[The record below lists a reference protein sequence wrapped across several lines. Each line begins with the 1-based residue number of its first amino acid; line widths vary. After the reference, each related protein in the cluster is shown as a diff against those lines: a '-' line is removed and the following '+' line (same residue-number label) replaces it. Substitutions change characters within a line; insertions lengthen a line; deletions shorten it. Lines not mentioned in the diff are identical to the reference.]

1 VTVVRDDPD
10 LTALYWPAGTPE
22 KLPEERV
29 SPQQLLSTEQ
39 VRLVDRVW
47 VDTDVLMLATPGAA
61 HAVYA
66 MWEEGRTGFRCWYVD
81 LQEPLRRTPIGFDT
95 MDHLLD
101 IVVSPDRS
109 EWRWKDEDEFE
120 EAVAIGVF
128 SRDEARAIRAEG
140 ERVIRLLETGASPVC
155 EGWEHWSPPP
165 EWGIPGL
172 PVGWDRIGIEAGSL

>member
-1 VTVVRDDPD
+1 VTVVRDEPD
-10 LTALYWPAGTPE
+10 LVALYWPAGTPDIV
-22 KLPEERV
+22 PRERV
-29 SPQQLLSTEQ
+29 TPQQLVSADQLDLVE
-39 VRLVDRVW
+39 RLW

-66 MWEEGRTGFRCWYVD
+66 MWEHGHTSFRCWYVD

-109 EWRWKDEDEFE
+109 EWRWKDENEFA

-128 SRDEARAIRAEG
+128 ALEEARAIRAEG
-140 ERVIRLLETGASPVC
+140 ERVIGLLETNESPFC
-155 EGWEHWSPPP
+155 DGWESWSPPP
-165 EWGIPGL
+165 QWGIPGL
-172 PVGWDRIGIEAGSL
+172 PEDWETVAIQDSSL